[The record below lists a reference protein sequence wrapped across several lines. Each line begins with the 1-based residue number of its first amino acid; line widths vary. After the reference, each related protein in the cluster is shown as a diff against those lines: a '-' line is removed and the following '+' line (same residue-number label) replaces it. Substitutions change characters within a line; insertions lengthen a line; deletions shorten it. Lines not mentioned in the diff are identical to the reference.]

1 MTLKEA
7 GQMYVAQQKKIDE
20 VTENLRI
27 LHSVIEGS
35 KSPVGMGSLTTCIIR
50 TDILSQVTAQ
60 LEEHLKHLKYVM
72 EKELP

>member
-20 VTENLRI
+20 VTENLHI
-27 LHSVIEGS
+27 LHSVLEGA
-35 KSPVGMGSLTTCIIR
+35 KGPVGPFTTCIIR
-50 TDILSQVTAQ
+50 TDILGRVTAQ
-60 LEEHLKHLKYVM
+60 LEDHLKHLKYVM